1 MMKINTSIRTLK
13 GVYGLFKEAGLAGL
27 LTGNAEEVSA
37 AEVMD
42 KLIEGGLMVET
53 MKLITGSEM
62 YVDENKIETD
72 WEDVPYSVIN
82 EVLVDFFAGIGSVSA
97 LARG

>member
-1 MMKINTSIRTLK
+1 MKINTSIRTLK
-13 GVYGLFKEAGLAGL
+13 SVYGLFKEAGMAGL
-27 LTGNAEEVSA
+27 LTGDGEQISA
-37 AEVMD
+37 ADVMD
-42 KLIEGGLMVET
+42 KLIAGGLMVEA
-53 MKLITGSEM
+53 MKLITGSEK
-62 YVDENKIETD
+62 YEDDKKIETD

>member
-1 MMKINTSIRTLK
+1 MKVNTSIRTLK

-27 LTGNAEEVSA
+27 LTGDASDVSA
-37 AEVMD
+37 ADVMD
-42 KLIEGGLMVET
+42 KLIEGGLMVEA
-53 MKLITGSEM
+53 MILITGSEKH
-62 YVDENKIETD
+62 VDEKQIETD

>member
-1 MMKINTSIRTLK
+1 MKINTSIRTLK

-27 LTGNAEEVSA
+27 LTGDAGEVSA
-37 AEVMD
+37 ADVMD
-42 KLIEGGLMVET
+42 KLIAGGLMVEA
-53 MKLITGSEM
+53 MKLITGSEKHI
-62 YVDENKIETD
+62 DEKQSETD
-72 WEDVPYSVIN
+72 WEDVPYSAIN